1 MSKTKWFLGVA
12 IALQLVVGCNRYPT
26 ITSRDTSD
34 LLKKC
39 YTACNTENKNRLA
52 EVKADVERCEKE
64 NSLTAAEL
72 TAFKSIIE
80 KGEAGEWKTAATESL
95 QFAKAQLR

>member
-1 MSKTKWFLGVA
+1 MSKTSRFLGIAVA
-12 IALQLVVGCNRYPT
+12 LLLMVGCNRYPT

-52 EVKADVERCEKE
+52 EVKAEIEKCEKE

-72 TAFKSIIE
+72 RAFKSIID